1 MHTTGAVRGMLPAL
15 VGAVL
20 FMSGDDVCAQSIY
33 AGVKGGISI
42 PSLRGGNSE
51 ISEGYSSR
59 MGPDAGIYVGDR
71 LSDAFAVQ
79 VEALYSSQ
87 GGKKNGMQ
95 LIPDGTLPAGTVPP
109 GVSLYANYNN
119 ETALNY
125 LEVPVVIRY
134 SINTRGSLG
143 LSNLYVDAGPYVGF
157 LLSATNRTGGV
168 SSLYLDKSGT
178 PLLLPPAGQPVPPMD
193 FSATT
198 DVSSDISKVNAGITG
213 GIGIAKSLGP
223 GDLVLDARGAYGL
236 RNIQTD
242 PKNGRNNT
250 GNFVIA
256 LGYELQI

>member
-1 MHTTGAVRGMLPAL
+1 VHATGAVRGMLPAL

-59 MGPDAGIYVGDR
+59 MGPDAGIYMGDR

-79 VEALYSSQ
+79 VEALYSC
-87 GGKKNGMQ
+87 
-95 LIPDGTLPAGTVPP
+95 
-109 GVSLYANYNN
+109 
-119 ETALNY
+119 

-193 FSATT
+193 FTATT
-198 DVSSDISKVNAGITG
+198 DVSSDISNVSAGITG
-213 GIGIAKSLGP
+213 GIGFEKSLGP
-223 GDLVLDARGAYGL
+223 GDIVLDARGAYGL
-236 RNIQTD
+236 KNIQTD

>member
-1 MHTTGAVRGMLPAL
+1 MNETRVVRGMLPAL
-15 VGAVL
+15 LGAAL
-20 FMSGDDVCAQSIY
+20 FVSGDDVYSQSLY
-33 AGVKGGISI
+33 AGLKGGISI

-59 MGPDAGIYVGDR
+59 MGPDAGVYIGDR
-71 LSDAFAVQ
+71 LSDEFAIQ
-79 VEALYSSQ
+79 VEAVYSSQ
-87 GGKKNGMQ
+87 GGKKDGMQ

-109 GVSLYANYNN
+109 GISLYANYNN

-125 LEVPVVIRY
+125 LEVPVLLRY
-134 SINTRGSLG
+134 TMDAGGSLG
-143 LSNLYVDAGPYVGF
+143 ISRVYFDAGPYVGF

-178 PLLLPPAGQPVPPMD
+178 PLLLPPAGQPLPPMD
-193 FSATT
+193 FTATT
-198 DVSSDISKVNAGITG
+198 DVSSDISKLNAGLTG
-213 GIGIAKSLGP
+213 GIGLAKSLGP
-223 GDLVLDARGAYGL
+223 GDLILDARGAYGL

-256 LGYELQI
+256 LGYEMQL